1 LSGVGVGNSVWSR
14 VRESEPNRRLL
25 GMPPHR
31 VTTFFGGYPMRYFR
45 LSSAGLAGSAA
56 FLLASLSAPSAHA
69 QSAAAAPGADSGGL
83 EEVIVTAEKR
93 TENVQKTPIAIT
105 TIPGAEISERA
116 ENDLQTALRDVPSLQ
131 IEGTAQGGAVY
142 LRGVGTNGDS
152 NFVDPAVAVNIDGVY
167 TGRSESLSTGLF
179 DINRIEVLKGPQGT
193 LVGRNADAGSI
204 NIISNNPV
212 IGSSETDVNLQ
223 YGNFSLVHGDFAQN
237 VPLGDKLAVRVAG
250 MVENRDGYFT
260 NDGYSSHVQAL
271 RVKVLA
277 EPTSDW
283 SILGLFLITHQ
294 DGDLATTV
302 AAPPTPFL
310 GPPTPPFADQ
320 CAGPAPRGGWLD
332 AQPSN
337 PWYVDPCHPADRIDY
352 RFVTGAL
359 QSDWTQSWG
368 TVTVIPTYT
377 FSRRYVLTNLVVG
390 DDPFFGGALSPGL
403 DEEDQKNFE
412 FRVTSPISS
421 PIKWVI
427 GYYYLWSNNGGTFGG
442 TQANNFSF
450 TPTGATAPIT
460 ADLFN
465 TISAGQ
471 SPTTSSAPYAQVTYP
486 LTNTFRL
493 TGGLRYTQDKKSQA
507 SELVSVYYPGYDS
520 GNTVDRV
527 AYSATTY
534 DVGFEYDLA
543 PQSMLY
549 AKDST
554 GYKAGGFDT
563 TATPPKSY
571 GPEHVDAYEVGI
583 KNQFLDNTLRLN
595 ADVYYY
601 LYTDLQ
607 AQYSLNVLLP
617 IPVANQPPLAGTNGA
632 LLTAF
637 QQYVANAGR
646 GTNKGAELELQYRFT
661 PHDELDFSG
670 TYTDARYG
678 DFSPTLY
685 PQLVDL
691 DDARMAATPVHTEWG
706 SYQHD
711 WDLQGGKLT
720 AQIDSKLSSYYWSS
734 VNNRT
739 NWYSYQAP
747 YHRSD
752 ASLVFASDKKWKGSL
767 WIKNIENEAQL
778 GFGDFPLNRRFITD
792 PRTYGVNYSLIF

>member
-1 LSGVGVGNSVWSR
+1 
-14 VRESEPNRRLL
+14 
-25 GMPPHR
+25 
-31 VTTFFGGYPMRYFR
+31 MRYFR
-45 LSSAGLAGSAA
+45 LSSAGIAGSVA
-56 FLLASLSAPSAHA
+56 LLMSSLVASVAHA
-69 QSAAAAPGADSGGL
+69 QSAPAAASGADSGGL

-105 TIPGAEISERA
+105 TISGSEIAERGED
-116 ENDLQTALRDVPSLQ
+116 DLQTALRNVPSLQ

-193 LVGRNADAGSI
+193 LVGRNADAGSV

-212 IGSSETDVNLQ
+212 IGSAETDVNLQ
-223 YGNFSLVHGDFAQN
+223 YGNYSLVHGDFAQN

-250 MVENRDGYFT
+250 LVENRDGYFT

-271 RVKVLA
+271 RVKILA
-277 EPTSDW
+277 QPTSDW
-283 SILGLFLITHQ
+283 SLLGLFLITHQ

-302 AAPPTPFL
+302 PAQATATQPFL
-310 GPPTPPFADQ
+310 GPPSFVFNNVSDPLCGSASPY
-320 CAGPAPRGGWLD
+320 GGWVD
-332 AQPSN
+332 KQPSN

-390 DDPFFGGALSPGL
+390 DDPFFHGAQNSGL
-403 DEEDQKNFE
+403 DEEDQKTFE
-412 FRVTSPISS
+412 FRVTSPVTS

-442 TQANNFSF
+442 IQANNFSITVPNP
-450 TPTGATAPIT
+450 TPPPATT
-460 ADLFN
+460 TETVNLFN
-465 TISAGQ
+465 ALSAGQ

-486 LTNTFRL
+486 LTDTLRV

-507 SELVSVYYPGYDS
+507 SELVSVYIPGYDS
-520 GNTVDRV
+520 GNTIEKV

-534 DVGFEYDLA
+534 DVGFEYDVA

-549 AKDST
+549 IKDST
-554 GYKAGGFDT
+554 GYKSGGFDT

-571 GPEHVDAYEVGI
+571 GPEHVDAYEFGS
-583 KNQFLDNTLRLN
+583 KNRFLDNTLQVN

-617 IPVANQPPLAGTNGA
+617 IPVAYQPPVSETGGA

-646 GTNKGAELELQYRFT
+646 GTNKGAELEIEYRFT
-661 PHDELDFSG
+661 QHDELDFSG

-678 DFSPTLY
+678 NFSPVLF

-691 DDARMAATPVHTEWG
+691 DGARMAATPVHTEFA

-711 WDLQGGKLT
+711 WEVPGGKLT
-720 AQIDSKLSSYYWSS
+720 AQADSKLSSYYWSS
-734 VNNRT
+734 VNNRS

-752 ASLVFASDKKWKGSL
+752 ASLVYASNRKWKSSL

-792 PRTYGVNYSLIF
+792 PRTYGVNFSAIF

>member
-1 LSGVGVGNSVWSR
+1 
-14 VRESEPNRRLL
+14 
-25 GMPPHR
+25 
-31 VTTFFGGYPMRYFR
+31 MRHFR
-45 LSSAGLAGSAA
+45 LSSAGIAGSLSLLVVS
-56 FLLASLSAPSAHA
+56 LLAQSAHA
-69 QSAAAAPGADSGGL
+69 QSAAATTSGVDSAGL

-105 TIPGAEISERA
+105 TISGSQIAERA
-116 ENDLQTALRDVPSLQ
+116 EDDLQTALRNVPSLQ

-193 LVGRNADAGSI
+193 LVGRNADAGSV

-212 IGSSETDVNLQ
+212 IGSTSGDVNLQ

-237 VPLGDKLAVRVAG
+237 VPLGDKLAVRIAG
-250 MVENRDGYFT
+250 LVENRDGYFT

-277 EPTSDW
+277 QPTSDW
-283 SILGLFLITHQ
+283 SLLGTFLITHQ

-310 GPPTPPFADQ
+310 GPPAQVPGPGGVPINIFDSLSDK
-320 CAGPAPRGGWLD
+320 CAGPAPQGGWLD

-390 DDPFFGGALSPGL
+390 DDPFFGGALNPGL
-403 DEEDQKNFE
+403 DEEDQKTFE
-412 FRVTSPISS
+412 FRVTSPVSS
-421 PIKWVI
+421 PIKWVL

-442 TQANNFSF
+442 IQPNNFSITVPPAT
-450 TPTGATAPIT
+450 TPQTVNI
-460 ADLFN
+460 FN
-465 TISAGQ
+465 AISAGQ
-471 SPTTSSAPYAQVTYP
+471 SPTTSSAPYAQITFP
-486 LTNTFRL
+486 LTDTLRL

-507 SELVSVYYPGYDS
+507 SELVSVYIPGYDS
-520 GNTVDRV
+520 GNTIDKV

-549 AKDST
+549 IKDST

-571 GPEHVDAYEVGI
+571 GPEHVDAYELGI
-583 KNQFLDNTLRLN
+583 KNRFLDNTLQLN

-601 LYTDLQ
+601 QYTDLQ

-617 IPVANQPPLAGTNGA
+617 IPTAYQPPLSETGGA
-632 LLTAF
+632 PLSAF

-646 GTNKGAELELQYRFT
+646 GTNKGAELEMEYRFT

-678 DFSPTLY
+678 NFSPVLF

-691 DDARMAATPVHTEWG
+691 DGARMAATPVHTEFA

-711 WDLQGGKLT
+711 WDLSGGKLT
-720 AQIDSKLSSYYWSS
+720 AQADSKLSSYYWSS
-734 VNNRT
+734 VNNRA

-752 ASLVFASDKKWKGSL
+752 ASLVYASSKKWKTSL